1 MAALP
6 YTAAMNAKYTA
17 SDVIAVVVGLLVAA
31 AFFYIVPGVLLALWL
46 EHRYGWSKQRMA
58 WVIWVCIIASS
69 FLVFWITGM
78 CPPDG
83 CGIGSDG
90 QEHYDRRPY

>member
-1 MAALP
+1 MKP
-6 YTAAMNAKYTA
+6 KHPV
-17 SDVIAVVVGLLVAA
+17 SDYIAVGFGLLVAL
-31 AFFYIVPGVLLALWL
+31 AFFYAIPGVLLAFWL
-46 EHRYGWSKQRMA
+46 QNRYDWSKQRMA

>member
-58 WVIWVCIIASS
+58 WVIWVCIICSALI
-69 FLVFWITGM
+69 FAVVLKG
-78 CPPDG
+78 CPSEG

-90 QEHYDRRPY
+90 QGTYERRAY